1 MKKSIAFLAG
11 CLLVSVLLNVWVYG
25 KQQGKEK
32 ELTQLKEKEVQVT
45 KEKQAVE
52 KQLEQRT
59 QELTNERKKQTHQ
72 TQETITKTAKALFS
86 TAFDYQSDKAN
97 DAIKQRKE
105 KATQWANEEVVNQLF
120 PKDADQA
127 KPSVQTVS
135 TLEQTPRVYLQEVE
149 KATDPQPALVTV
161 SYSVTI
167 AGSDKQTGSFL
178 YRVVYDPQS
187 QTFTQLRN
195 LGAINEN
202 N

>member
-52 KQLEQRT
+52 QQLEQRT

-72 TQETITKTAKALFS
+72 TQKTVTKTAKSLFS
-86 TAFDYQSDKAN
+86 TAFDYQSDKAS
-97 DAIKQRKE
+97 DSIKKRKE

-135 TLEQTPRVYLQEVE
+135 TLEQTPHVYLQEVE

-178 YRVVYDPQS
+178 YRVVFDPQS